1 MKTMALIAVVVAG
14 MVTAANVAQAGYTP
28 MNDILVV
35 TE

>member
-1 MKTMALIAVVVAG
+1 MKTMSLIAVVLAG

-28 MNDILVV
+28 MDDILIV

>member
-1 MKTMALIAVVVAG
+1 MKTIALLAVVVAG

-28 MNDILVV
+28 MTDIVVV